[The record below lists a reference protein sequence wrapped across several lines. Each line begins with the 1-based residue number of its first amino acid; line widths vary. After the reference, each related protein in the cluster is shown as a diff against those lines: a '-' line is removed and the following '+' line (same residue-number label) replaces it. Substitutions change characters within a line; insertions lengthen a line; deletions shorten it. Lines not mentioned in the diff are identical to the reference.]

1 MPMPPQLTFEPFRAT
16 DAAHADLVTDLWLR
30 ACGEQLAISPRFVSY
45 SLQPSPGGRLA
56 AVIAREGETP
66 VGFVSASLLVD
77 DAAASPPDLGYL
89 DAIAVVP
96 EAQRQ
101 GVGSALLAWAEG
113 WLVGQGCRRV
123 TVGTGLRPFVS
134 GVPVELG
141 TSDFFAA
148 HGYVPREQTV
158 WDVAADLSD
167 YTPPPTVKEID
178 GQVRP
183 AQPRDYDALLTFLRR
198 EFGGR
203 WRYEFETYVS
213 GGGRIADYMVLWT
226 ERGVDGCCIL
236 TFEDSLRPIERF
248 FPYRLPRAWGQL
260 GSIGVSADRRGRGYG
275 AALMDAGLRRLHN
288 TGVNGCVIDW
298 TTIVDFYAK
307 FGFTPY
313 REYVQMGKRF

>member
-1 MPMPPQLTFEPFRAT
+1 MPPQLSFEPIHAS
-16 DAAHADLVTDLWLR
+16 DAAHADLITDLWLR
-30 ACGEQLAISPRFVSY
+30 ACGDQLAISPRFVTY

-56 AVIAREGETP
+56 AVIAWQEGQA
-66 VGFVSASLLVD
+66 VGFVSASLLVE

-89 DAIAVVP
+89 DALAVVP

-123 TVGTGLRPFVS
+123 TVGKSLRPFAP

-141 TSDFFAA
+141 TRGFFEA
-148 HGYVPREQTV
+148 HGYAAAQEPV
-158 WDVAADLSD
+158 WDVAADLSG
-167 YTPPPTVKEID
+167 YTPPATVREID

-183 AQPRDYDALLTFLRR
+183 AQPRDHDALLAFLRR
-198 EFGGR
+198 EFNGR
-203 WRYEFETYVS
+203 WRYEFEAHVQ

-226 ERGVDGCCIL
+226 NRGIDGCCVL

-248 FPYRLPRAWGQL
+248 YPYQLPRAWGQL
-260 GSIGVSADRRGRGYG
+260 GSIGVSEDRRGRGYG
-275 AALMDAGLRRLHN
+275 AALMDAGLRRLHSN
-288 TGVNGCVIDW
+288 GVNGCVIDW
-298 TTIVDFYAK
+298 TNLLDFYAK

-313 REYVQMGKRF
+313 RQYDQMSKQF